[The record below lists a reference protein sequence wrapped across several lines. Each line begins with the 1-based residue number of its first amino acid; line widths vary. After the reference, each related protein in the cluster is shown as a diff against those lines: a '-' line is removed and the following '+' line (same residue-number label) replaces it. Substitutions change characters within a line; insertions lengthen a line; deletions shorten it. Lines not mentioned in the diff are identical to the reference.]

1 MLVAQW
7 SKEPSS
13 VHEVVGSNLAI
24 VHYFAFL
31 AETSIYQHKL

>member
-13 VHEVVGSNLAI
+13 VHEVVGSIPGI
-24 VHYFAFL
+24 VPYYVFL
-31 AETSIYQHKL
+31 AETSIY

>member
-13 VHEVVGSNLAI
+13 VHEVVGSNPAI
-24 VHYFAFL
+24 VFYYIFL
-31 AETSIYQHKL
+31 AETSIY